1 MGFIGFM
8 SFAGAFHVAVDNELP
23 ILPVVVSRYD
33 FIDVKNRV
41 FKPSGKVTIRI
52 LDPVSTDGMTKADV
66 SGLAENVRN
75 QMAEVYAEIS
85 VTDEGAKKSQ

>member
-1 MGFIGFM
+1 M
-8 SFAGAFHVAVDNELP
+8 AVDNDLP

-52 LDPVSTDGMTKADV
+52 LDPIETDSMTKSDV

-75 QMAEVYAEIS
+75 QMTEVYSEIS
-85 VTDEGAKKSQ
+85 VSPSSDAAGKKNQ

>member
-1 MGFIGFM
+1 M
-8 SFAGAFHVAVDNELP
+8 AVDNDLP

-52 LDPVSTDGMTKADV
+52 LDPIETDSMTKSDV

-75 QMAEVYAEIS
+75 QMTEVYSEIS
-85 VTDEGAKKSQ
+85 VSPSDAAGKKNQ

>member
-1 MGFIGFM
+1 M
-8 SFAGAFHVAVDNELP
+8 AVDNELP
-23 ILPVVVSRYD
+23 ILPVVVSKYD

-52 LDPVSTDGMTKADV
+52 LDPIPTDGMTKADV

-75 QMAEVYAEIS
+75 QMTEVYTEIS
-85 VTDEGAKKSQ
+85 AAPGSDADTKKSQ